1 MHFDLIFCK
10 LKIYKIYLA
19 FSFAIVVGVLNLYL
33 LYYLMPFMNHF
44 KRYLFVVFF
53 VSASLLMFAQ
63 SDSDLKELQEAY
75 VNIQDG
81 QYSKALPYYSKMLNY
96 YPKDPTYNY
105 YIGRCFLFTG
115 KDIEI
120 AIKHLRFAS
129 TRNVSADVYFYL
141 GLAYL
146 KNYEFEEAEANFKW
160 FEKQATKK
168 QARELDVLNY
178 KSNAQN
184 GLFLIKYFKKLLIS
198 NKTNVS
204 QQDFYKSYDLDKLEG
219 DLVNRFEY
227 FNHKRDSTSLPNIL
241 FVPSNLENKDV
252 LYFSAKNKKRG
263 DYDIFRITRLS
274 DTSWSNAEN
283 LGGKINTP
291 FDENFPFIHSDG
303 SSLFFASKGHYSMG
317 GYDLYKSTWS
327 WEKNEWTEPE
337 NLDFPINSPFDDI
350 LFIPS
355 QDMETAC
362 FASNRESQESMF
374 AVCKIKLESN
384 APYLEYVS
392 NEQIRNS
399 AHLKVNYVAEN
410 DKVKKQI
417 KKDKKVS
424 NSVVKT
430 VDEETFVG
438 RFKYDSLLNR
448 AINLQLKA
456 DSIKWL
462 IDDKRINFENAREG
476 QERIKIGNQIVEF
489 EKEIYSL
496 QKQADIC
503 YERVREIE
511 QINLASKSISYD
523 KTVVDETKSIRES
536 KEEIKN
542 PKTNFVESK
551 DDNLQRS
558 ILKQDEKI
566 SNVSADNYQFGLRVK
581 QPSIYNLKNPIK
593 INETL
598 PQGIVYLIQLGAFS
612 SEKDP
617 SVFKGMEPI
626 TCVKKDN
633 SKIHKYYAGRF
644 LNLSNAEKNL
654 ALVKS
659 KGFKDAY
666 IVAFN
671 NGKVIPINSALK
683 LESKQNNREI
693 IDELEPETVKKE
705 SVDLSIIYVLKGT
718 IKANNTE
725 LMSELKS
732 NLKDNLEMYIDD
744 AKTDGNLII
753 KPFKTF
759 DEANLIKNK
768 FENIIGSEFEI
779 HAYFAENQIP
789 LDQARKITQ

>member
-1 MHFDLIFCK
+1 M
-10 LKIYKIYLA
+10 LKFKGFL
-19 FSFAIVVGVLNLYL
+19 FAG
-33 LYYLMPFMNHF
+33 
-44 KRYLFVVFF
+44 FF
-53 VSASLLMFAQ
+53 VFAPLVMLSQ
-63 SDSDLKELQEAY
+63 SESDLKELQEAY
-75 VNIQDG
+75 GNIQDG
-81 QYSKALPYYSKMLNY
+81 QYSKALPYYSKMLSY

-115 KDIEI
+115 KDIES
-120 AIKHLRFAS
+120 AIKYLRFAS

-160 FEKQATKK
+160 FEKLATKK
-168 QARELDVLNY
+168 LAKNLDVANY
-178 KSNAQN
+178 KSTAQN
-184 GLFLIKYFKKLLIS
+184 GLFLIKYFKRLSIIS
-198 NKTNVS
+198 KTNVS
-204 QQDFYKSYDLDKLEG
+204 QQDFYKVYDLNKLEG
-219 DLVNRFEY
+219 NLVDRFEY
-227 FNHKRDSTSLPNIL
+227 FKDKNDSSAYPNVL
-241 FVPSNLENKDV
+241 FVPSHLENKDV

-263 DYDIFRITRLS
+263 DYDIYRITRLS

-283 LGGKINTP
+283 LGDKINTP

-303 SSLFFASKGHYSMG
+303 STLYFASKGHYSMG

-355 QDMETAC
+355 PDKKTAC

-374 AVCKIKLESN
+374 TVCKIKLELN
-384 APYLEYVS
+384 APYFEYSSS
-392 NEQIRNS
+392 NQIREF
-399 AHLKVNYVAEN
+399 AQLKVNYIMEDDIAKEQ
-410 DKVKKQI
+410 VKKQ
-417 KKDKKVS
+417 KKGV

-438 RFKYDSLLNR
+438 RSKYDSLLNR
-448 AINLQLKA
+448 AINLQFKA

-476 QERIKIGNQIVEF
+476 QESIKIGNQIVEF

-496 QKQADIC
+496 QKQADKC

-523 KTVVDETKSIRES
+523 KSVVKEPKVIRENNERVNNQETK
-536 KEEIKN
+536 
-542 PKTNFVESK
+542 FVEPK

-558 ILKQDEKI
+558 ILKVDEKI

-581 QPSIYNLKNPIK
+581 LPSIYDSKNPIK
-593 INETL
+593 INENL

-612 SEKDP
+612 SEKKP

-626 TCVKKDN
+626 TCIKKDN

-644 LNLSNAEKNL
+644 LNLSNAEKKL
-654 ALVKS
+654 RLVKS

-671 NGKVIPINSALK
+671 KGKVIPINSAVR
-683 LESKQNNREI
+683 LESKQENTKEI
-693 IDELEPETVKKE
+693 VEQVETETVKKE

-732 NLKDNLEMYIDD
+732 SLKDDLEMYVDD
-744 AKTDGNLII
+744 NKANDNLII

-759 DEANLIKNK
+759 DEANLFKSK
-768 FENIIGSEFEI
+768 FDKFVGSEFEI

>member
-1 MHFDLIFCK
+1 
-10 LKIYKIYLA
+10 
-19 FSFAIVVGVLNLYL
+19 
-33 LYYLMPFMNHF
+33 MPFMNHF
-44 KRYLFVVFF
+44 KRYLFVVFAVF
-53 VSASLLMFAQ
+53 FPLVMLAQ
-63 SDSDLKELQEAY
+63 SESDLKELQEAY
-75 VNIQDG
+75 ANIQDG
-81 QYSKALPYYSKMLNY
+81 QYSMAFPYYSKMLNY

-115 KDIEI
+115 KDIES

-129 TRNVSADVYFYL
+129 TRNVSSDVYFYL

-160 FEKQATKK
+160 FEKLATKK
-168 QARELDVLNY
+168 QAKNLDVANY
-178 KSNAQN
+178 KSTAQN

-204 QQDFYKSYDLDKLEG
+204 QQDFYKSYDLGKLEG
-219 DLVNRFEY
+219 KLVDRFEY
-227 FNHKRDSTSLPNIL
+227 FNHKSDSSALPNVL
-241 FVPSNLENKDV
+241 YVPTYLENKDV

-263 DYDIFRITRLS
+263 DYDIYRITRLS

-283 LGGKINTP
+283 LGDKINTL

-303 SSLFFASKGHYSMG
+303 STLYFASKGHYSMG

-350 LFIPS
+350 LFIPFP
-355 QDMETAC
+355 DKKTAC
-362 FASNRESQESMF
+362 FASNRESQESMLT
-374 AVCKIKLESN
+374 VCNIKLELN
-384 APYLEYVS
+384 APYFEYSSS
-392 NEQIRNS
+392 NQIREF
-399 AHLKVNYVAEN
+399 AQLKVN
-410 DKVKKQI
+410 VKEEVKIKESVKQS
-417 KKDKKVS
+417 KKAS
-424 NSVVKT
+424 NLVVKT

-438 RFKYDSLLNR
+438 RSKYDSLLNR

-476 QERIKIGNQIVEF
+476 QERIKIGNQIVVF

-496 QKQADIC
+496 QKQADFC
-503 YERVREIE
+503 YKRVREIE

-523 KTVVDETKSIRES
+523 KTVVKEPKVIRENDDGV
-536 KEEIKN
+536 KDQEA
-542 PKTNFVESK
+542 TFVEPK
-551 DDNLQRS
+551 DDDLQRS
-558 ILKQDEKI
+558 ILKVDEKENR
-566 SNVSADNYQFGLRVK
+566 SGVNTDQFGLRIK
-581 QPSIYNLKNPIK
+581 SPSIYNSKNPIK

-598 PQGIVYLIQLGAFS
+598 PKGIVYLIQLGAFS
-612 SEKDP
+612 SEKNP

-626 TCVKKDN
+626 ACIKKDN

-644 LNLSNAEKNL
+644 LSLLNAEKRL
-654 ALVKS
+654 GLVKS

-671 NGKVIPINSALK
+671 NGKIIPINSAVK
-683 LESKQNNREI
+683 IESKQENAKGI
-693 IDELEPETVKKE
+693 VDEVESKTVKKE
-705 SVDLSIIYVLKGT
+705 SADLSIIYVLKGT
-718 IKANNTE
+718 IKGNNKE

-744 AKTDGNLII
+744 AKIDDNIII

-759 DEANLIKNK
+759 DEANVIKNK
-768 FENIIGSEFEI
+768 FENIIGLEFEI